1 MIEKSTVMTDRLDS
15 MKQEYYTMITK
26 NDEATMRY
34 TNIIAD
40 LTVNN
45 LKENIVILLKTKM
58 SLRIQLHVI
67 QQLPSFN

>member
-45 LKENIVILLKTKM
+45 LEEDFVIWLKTNM
-58 SLRIQLHVI
+58 SERIYLHVI

>member
-45 LKENIVILLKTKM
+45 LEEDFVIWLKTNM
-58 SLRIQLHVI
+58 SERIYPHVI

>member
-45 LKENIVILLKTKM
+45 LEEDFVIWLKTNM

>member
-40 LTVNN
+40 LTVKN

>member
-34 TNIIAD
+34 TNVIAD
-40 LTVNN
+40 LTVNY
-45 LKENIVILLKTKM
+45 
-58 SLRIQLHVI
+58 SYH
-67 QQLPSFN
+67 F